1 MGSKVATAVIHRW
14 SVADLVTS
22 GGNGYPS
29 RQEVAAVPKFLIDR
43 NFSKITE
50 DELGEFAKNSKRLAI
65 ERFHDVI
72 WHHSH
77 VVIDPDGVVHT
88 FCVYSAPD
96 ESRIREHAAAFGG
109 HSIDWISVIAD
120 EVDPEEIAV

>member
-1 MGSKVATAVIHRW
+1 M
-14 SVADLVTS
+14 
-22 GGNGYPS
+22 
-29 RQEVAAVPKFLIDR
+29 PKYLIDR

-65 ERFHDVI
+65 ERFHDVV

-88 FCVYSAPD
+88 FCVYSRSGRVADP
-96 ESRIREHAAAFGG
+96 RARGR
-109 HSIDWISVIAD
+109 HS
-120 EVDPEEIAV
+120 AVTDRLASP

>member
-1 MGSKVATAVIHRW
+1 
-14 SVADLVTS
+14 VADLVS
-22 GGNGYPS
+22 SEGNGYPS
-29 RQEVAAVPKFLIDR
+29 PRRWFPVPKFLIDR

-50 DELGEFAKNSKRLAI
+50 EELGEFARNSKRLAI
-65 ERFHDVI
+65 ERFHDVT

>member
-1 MGSKVATAVIHRW
+1 M
-14 SVADLVTS
+14 
-22 GGNGYPS
+22 
-29 RQEVAAVPKFLIDR
+29 PKFLIDR

-50 DELGEFAKNSKRLAI
+50 DELAGFARDSKRIAR
-65 ERFHDVI
+65 ERFHDVT

-77 VVIDPDGVVHT
+77 VVIDPNGVVHT
-88 FCVYSAPD
+88 FCVYSASD
-96 ESRIREHAAAFGG
+96 EARIREHAAAFGG

>member
-1 MGSKVATAVIHRW
+1 MPR
-14 SVADLVTS
+14 
-22 GGNGYPS
+22 
-29 RQEVAAVPKFLIDR
+29 FLIDR

-50 DELGEFAKNSKRLAI
+50 DELAGFAKDSKRIARD
-65 ERFHDVI
+65 RFHDVT

-96 ESRIREHAAAFGG
+96 EARTRRGRTPACGQETSL
-109 HSIDWISVIAD
+109 AD
-120 EVDPEEIAV
+120 EAAPAQR

>member
-1 MGSKVATAVIHRW
+1 MPR
-14 SVADLVTS
+14 
-22 GGNGYPS
+22 
-29 RQEVAAVPKFLIDR
+29 FLIDR
-43 NFSKITE
+43 NYSKITE
-50 DELGEFAKNSKRLAI
+50 DELAGLARDSKRIAR

-96 ESRIREHAAAFGG
+96 ESRIRQHGAAFGG
-109 HSIDWISVIAD
+109 HQIDSISIIAGD
-120 EVDPEEIAV
+120 VDPEEITV

>member
-1 MGSKVATAVIHRW
+1 MMSVVKMTLQVCPPISRVSPLTAYPARRRW
-14 SVADLVTS
+14 S
-22 GGNGYPS
+22 
-29 RQEVAAVPKFLIDR
+29 RVPKFLIDR

-50 DELGEFAKNSKRLAI
+50 DELAGFARDSKRIAR
-65 ERFHDVI
+65 ERFHDVT

-88 FCVYSAPD
+88 FCIYSAPD
-96 ESRIREHAAAFGG
+96 EARIREHAAAFGG